1 VEELDRRIKR
11 TRRLLGE
18 ALVSL
23 ILEKGYDAITV
34 KEITKRADV
43 AHATFYRHY
52 RDKDE
57 LLIRQLEEVIVE
69 LEDLTQEP
77 ALQDADGYL
86 IFKHVQEHNVLYRIL
101 FSSQGTT
108 HVRKRVRE
116 RIAANK
122 LATCASLQQAD
133 EGFISVAI
141 VANHMAASLLSL
153 VEWWLEHD
161 MPYPPHDM
169 AQIYCRLIH
178 EASLE
183 AALGEVAE
191 HQ

>member
-1 VEELDRRIKR
+1 MKELDRRIKR
-11 TRRLLGE
+11 TRRLLGD

-34 KEITKRADV
+34 KEITERADV

-57 LLIRQLEEVIVE
+57 LLIRQIEGVIVE

-77 ALQDADGYL
+77 ALHNADGYL
-86 IFKHVQEHNVLYRIL
+86 IFKHVEEHSVLYRIL

-133 EGFISVAI
+133 EGFFSPAL

-153 VEWWLEHD
+153 IEWWLEHN
-161 MPYPPHDM
+161 MPHSPYHM
-169 AQIYCRLIH
+169 AQIYHRLVS
-178 EASLE
+178 ESTLQT
-183 AALGEVAE
+183 ALGEAAE